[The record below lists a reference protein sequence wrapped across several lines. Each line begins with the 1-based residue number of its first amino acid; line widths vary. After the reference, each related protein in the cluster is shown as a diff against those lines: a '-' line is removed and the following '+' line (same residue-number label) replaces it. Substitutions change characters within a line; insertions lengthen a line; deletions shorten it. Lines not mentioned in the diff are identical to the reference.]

1 MQGNITASVAYL
13 MKDKS
18 RGAFYLIKLSGQT
31 SLAVRRIPLFIR
43 TIQPNQS
50 TLRWYAWQWWVF
62 MENFE
67 ANIFKMT
74 VLSASFNF
82 WQALLLDRQD
92 SIAPKHPFIM

>member
-18 RGAFYLIKLSGQT
+18 RGTFYMIKLSGQT

-43 TIQPNQS
+43 TIQPDQS
-50 TLRWYAWQWWVF
+50 TLRWYAWQWRVF
-62 MENFE
+62 MEKFE

-74 VLSASFNF
+74 VLSPSCNF
-82 WQALLLDRQD
+82 WQALLDRQD
-92 SIAPKHPFIM
+92 SIAPKHPSIM